1 MTTPDT
7 PDRQV
12 ELHIRGM
19 HCGGC
24 VAAVERALGR
34 VAGVQSVSVNLATE
48 RATIRSDEAGP
59 GLRDALVSAV
69 REAGYDAQ
77 PAEPATPPPSGD
89 DADVLR
95 RQGRR
100 LALAATL
107 GAPVVA
113 WHLLTMLAPGA
124 LPHVLHASTG
134 FLAIGAVQAVL
145 TFAVV
150 ALAGGSMLRGAA
162 VALLR
167 GQANMDLLVSL
178 GTLTALAAGVA
189 GLVTQ
194 RHALLLFDA
203 AAMIVLFVAVG
214 KFLEARARRQA
225 TASLRRLFERIPRRA
240 TRLEPGGG
248 GSDVPVEAIRVGD
261 VLRVPPD
268 APVPVDGEV
277 VAGHATVDESML
289 TGESMP
295 VERGPGQA
303 VSGGTRVRAGT
314 IDIRATATGADSAAM
329 RIARMVEL
337 AQSTK
342 PPWQRFADRAA
353 AVFVPAVLLIAAA
366 TLVGWLWLG
375 RGELGWAIERT
386 IAVLVVACPCALGL
400 AIPTAVVVGT
410 SRAAELGVLVRDAAA
425 LEAAGAVDEVLIDKT
440 GTLTLGQPALE
451 RVVSLCELSNDDVL
465 RLAASVDQY
474 SEHPL
479 ARAIVAGAR
488 QRGLSLL
495 EPADLETSAGGGVGA
510 TLSTLSTAGA
520 PAAPADTT
528 ERVVVGTAAW
538 LAQHGIEVGKSA
550 EQVDALAA
558 EGLSVVCVGAGS
570 RVLGLVGLA
579 DPPHPEARDAVAR
592 LHGLGVRVRVLSG
605 DRHAAVSRLANDL
618 GIDAFEAQVTPE
630 QKLKRVHERM
640 AAGRRV
646 AMVGDGINDA
656 PALAAAHVGLAI
668 GAGADVARETAT
680 ICLVGHSPALIPRAI
695 RLSRASARVMR
706 QNLLWA
712 VGYNLVMMPI
722 AIFTPLPP
730 ALATAAMMGSS
741 LSVVLN
747 ALRLRR
753 LA

>member
-1 MTTPDT
+1 MAPADT
-7 PDRQV
+7 ADRRI
-12 ELHIRGM
+12 ELSIRGM

-34 VAGVQSVSVNLATE
+34 VAGVQNVSVNLATE
-48 RATIRSDEAGP
+48 RATIRADGAGP
-59 GLRDALVSAV
+59 ALRDALVDAV
-69 REAGYDAQ
+69 RKAGYDAQ
-77 PAEPATPPPSGD
+77 PAEPATPPPPGD
-89 DADVLR
+89 DADTLR
-95 RQGRR
+95 RHGRR
-100 LALAATL
+100 LALAAAL
-107 GAPVVA
+107 AAPVIV
-113 WHLLTMLAPGA
+113 WHLLSMLAPGA
-124 LPHVLHASTG
+124 LPHALHASAG
-134 FLAIGAVQAVL
+134 FLAIGAVQAAL
-145 TFAVV
+145 TLAVV
-150 ALAGGSMLRGAA
+150 VLAGGSMLRGAA
-162 VALLR
+162 AALLR

-203 AAMIVLFVAVG
+203 ATMIVLFVAVG

-225 TASLRRLFERIPRRA
+225 TASLRQLFERIPRRA
-240 TRLEPGGG
+240 TRLEPAGG
-248 GSDVPVEAIRVGD
+248 GSEVPIEAIRVGD

-314 IDIRATATGADSAAM
+314 IDIRATARGADSAAM
-329 RIARMVEL
+329 RIARMVER
-337 AQSTK
+337 AQATK

-353 AVFVPAVLLIAAA
+353 AVFVPVVLLIAAA
-366 TLVGWLWLG
+366 TLVGWWWLG
-375 RGELGWAIERT
+375 RAELNWALERM

-451 RVVSLCELSNDDVL
+451 RVVSLGELSADDVL

-488 QRGLSLL
+488 QRGMSLL
-495 EPADLETSAGGGVGA
+495 EPAGLEASPGGGVAA
-510 TLSTLSTAGA
+510 TLPAASPAGA
-520 PAAPADTT
+520 SVVPPDTT
-528 ERVVVGTAAW
+528 ERVVVGTASW
-538 LAQHGIEVGKSA
+538 LAERGVEVGMA
-550 EQVDALAA
+550 TEQADALAA
-558 EGLSVVCVGAGS
+558 EGLSVVCVGAGD
-570 RVLGLVGLA
+570 RVLGLIGLA
-579 DPPHPEARDAVAR
+579 DPPHPEAREAVAD
-592 LHGLGVRVRVLSG
+592 LHALGVRVRLLSG
-605 DRHAAVSRLANDL
+605 DRHAAVSRLATDL

-630 QKLKRVHERM
+630 RKLERVRERM

-656 PALAAAHVGLAI
+656 PALAAAHVGIAI

-680 ICLVGHSPALIPRAI
+680 ICLVGHSPRLVPRAI

-722 AIFTPLPP
+722 AIFAPLPP